1 MASIVISQAVG
12 LNAPNR
18 PEDVKAIAQRLVEIG
33 KLPSTGGSGGSGVM
47 DAALLQGIAAAQRHF
62 MAAPDQLINAN
73 GSTLGYLNNW
83 SVKPISPGV
92 QLPGRLRE
100 AWDWVNPLLPPGS
113 SCTSG
118 FRSADEQRQ
127 ILHKFYT
134 TTYRAEI
141 LATYGQPEYNR
152 VATDLLGNEARVVEM
167 VCGIGQLI
175 AAPGKSAHQQGKAID
190 IGGPDDAG
198 QVKVVELVARAHVD
212 LLSGKVL
219 KERNG
224 CVHFELR

>member
-33 KLPSTGGSGGSGVM
+33 KLSVTGGSGVM

-113 SCTSG
+113 YCSSG

-152 VATDLLGNEARVVEM
+152 VATDLLGNEARVVAM

-198 QVKVVELVARAHVD
+198 QVKVVELVARVHAD
-212 LLSGKVL
+212 LFSGKVL